1 MIKDNSK
8 YETFV
13 RLWSSNDDWRDPII
27 KPICFPNGWVASTNS
42 YKLLWVY
49 DPEFINRENVHD
61 FSKGDGA
68 NALKIMEEYKKFYE
82 GEMKGFGKILVSDIE
97 KVFEDIK
104 MIPEYDKKYKDC
116 SNCDGYG
123 KVECDCCGHET
134 DCDECDGE
142 GNVECGEEETGEY
155 KYPSNHY
162 IKIHGNHLSLYE
174 MREVVDY
181 LKQMGIEEL
190 EICSTDSDIKSLF
203 GIPGEKMYILIMGN
217 MVEQI
222 SAHESKIYDIKI
234 CTSPS
239 N

>member
-1 MIKDNSK
+1 
-8 YETFV
+8 
-13 RLWSSNDDWRDPII
+13 
-27 KPICFPNGWVASTNS
+27 
-42 YKLLWVY
+42 
-49 DPEFINRENVHD
+49 
-61 FSKGDGA
+61 
-68 NALKIMEEYKKFYE
+68 MEEYKKFYE
-82 GEMKGFGKILVSDIE
+82 GGMKGFGKILVSDIE